1 MFLDKKKIAEMAD
14 PETVAEFIGIPSQK
28 KGSRIS
34 ILCPDHIDTH
44 FGSCYLTDRGYH
56 CFSCGASGD
65 VFQMVRSFKG
75 KSCSFQEAMETV
87 ANASGGVDLFLM
99 SDDDK
104 AEQKRTLKEMENL
117 PTKEEL
123 QFIGLKG
130 YAGALYDTDYVES
143 IGKPELKPGQKA
155 VEITDDNGSTGL
167 WKVLTVIDR
176 TPLLTLYK
184 EEPDEF
190 WEMIQAKACETIQNF
205 IYIKETYWSFIK
217 EKMEEC
223 GAKDVTKQ
231 EVDSALDGLIRQ
243 AEEIAIKYGGGYSP
257 PPTNR
262 FGNLRRRG

>member
-155 VEITDDNGSTGL
+155 VEITDD
-167 WKVLTVIDR
+167 
-176 TPLLTLYK
+176 
-184 EEPDEF
+184 
-190 WEMIQAKACETIQNF
+190 TIQNF

-223 GAKDVTKQ
+223 GAKDVTRQ